1 MKEKKEKLENK
12 YLQMKVALDRMN
24 DIKAVLNRFFG
35 NDDLFDEKMELK
47 EQRVQRVEV
56 ISRENQN
63 RTAVK
68 ETTKNQTKL
77 KPLNYTNKNDDED
90 FWRG

>member
-1 MKEKKEKLENK
+1 
-12 YLQMKVALDRMN
+12 MKVALERMS

-63 RTAVK
+63 RTAMK
-68 ETTKNQTKL
+68 ETKNQTKL

-90 FWRG
+90 FWRGEFTKSKN